1 MAQRALPTHVNAAVT
16 DPLPSLSTPTMI
28 TSAVVVVAALLAVLT
43 VLVAK
48 ARHRTR
54 LATAGYVEPIP
65 SMSTPHHSTAEADE
79 GDQWRR
85 QLLEAIEAAAA
96 DRRENVLPDARY
108 GQENPRPE
116 NSSPVLGS
124 ATDPQETAAWTPAF
138 EPLNPPGPLESL
150 FSSEPSNSVV
160 NLPETSPFDPFA
172 PAESDPDSEY
182 HGRRRRS
189 EHPATDEGADE
200 ETPPGDTGQSTP

>member
-1 MAQRALPTHVNAAVT
+1 MV
-16 DPLPSLSTPTMI
+16 

-65 SMSTPHHSTAEADE
+65 STPAPHHSTAEPDE

-85 QLLEAIEAAAA
+85 QLLETIEAAAS
-96 DRRENVLPDARY
+96 DQY

-116 NSSPVLGS
+116 TSSPVGGS
-124 ATDPQETAAWTPAF
+124 ATDPQETAAWTPPF
-138 EPLNPPGPLESL
+138 EPLNPPGPLEP
-150 FSSEPSNSVV
+150 FFNSEPSNSVV

-172 PAESDPDSEY
+172 PAESDPDSDY
-182 HGRRRRS
+182 HGGRQRS

-200 ETPPGDTGQSTP
+200 DTPPGDTGQSTP

>member
-1 MAQRALPTHVNAAVT
+1 
-16 DPLPSLSTPTMI
+16 MI

-65 SMSTPHHSTAEADE
+65 FTPAPHHSTAEPDE
-79 GDQWRR
+79 GDRWRR

-96 DRRENVLPDARY
+96 DQQKNVLPDALY

-116 NSSPVLGS
+116 ASAPVLGS
-124 ATDPQETAAWTPAF
+124 ATDPQETAAWTPPF

-150 FSSEPSNSVV
+150 FNSEPSTSVV

-172 PAESDPDSEY
+172 PAESDPGSEY

-189 EHPATDEGADE
+189 EHPAADEGADD
-200 ETPPGDTGQSTP
+200 TPPGDTGRSIP